1 MNDKRRQLLHR
12 AVNSLDVAEL
22 LVAKALDEE
31 QDALD
36 SMPEN
41 LEASERYEKM
51 ETAIEL
57 LEEAIDNIGAAR
69 SEIDEATA

>member
-22 LVAKALDEE
+22 LVAQALDEE

-51 ETAIEL
+51 ETAVEL
-57 LEEAIDNIGAAR
+57 LEEVIENIGAAR